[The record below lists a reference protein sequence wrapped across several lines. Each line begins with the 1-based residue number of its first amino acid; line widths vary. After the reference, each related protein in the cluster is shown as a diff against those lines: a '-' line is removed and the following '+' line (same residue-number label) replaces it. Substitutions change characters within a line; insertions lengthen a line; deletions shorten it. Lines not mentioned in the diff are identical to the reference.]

1 MTVIHLF
8 ILSSAVHFISSTLWL
23 ILRIHKDTFVS
34 FLACNFLNVFLLIE
48 TTTELR
54 SAIVTELQLSDI
66 SDDVGTCWRV
76 LGPKLEIAASKL
88 QNLDE
93 EYKYN
98 RDKANALLLMWRQK
112 EGSCAT
118 VGRLADF
125 LVRIGRKSIDE
136 RLLGG
141 CRYIPRRDSKSNYM
155 FWRFSRPSNLH
166 YTL

>member
-1 MTVIHLF
+1 MHTQYRQCVL
-8 ILSSAVHFISSTLWL
+8 TLGKSL
-23 ILRIHKDTFVS
+23 NTDIKDTCVS
-34 FLACNFLNVFLLIE
+34 FLACNFFNVFLIIE
-48 TTTELR
+48 TITELR

-125 LVRIGRKSIDE
+125 LVCIGRKSIAE

-141 CRYIPRRDSKSNYM
+141 CSKNVYCFFPRYIP
-155 FWRFSRPSNLH
+155 
-166 YTL
+166 